1 MHDRRQRRLPPKR
14 QLVKLSVKP
23 RGRSLKPR
31 GGYDDTTVIISA
43 PSRTRRRCNDQGGFT
58 LIELLVVIL
67 IIGILAA
74 IAIPSFVGQRTKG
87 QDAQAKVQART
98 AETAM
103 EAAGTDNNGTYEE
116 SGKPIT
122 ITRLETIEPT
132 LADHT
137 EATPAV
143 VSASGNSY
151 AISSTEKATGDVFT
165 IKRESTGVIVRSCTT
180 AGKGA
185 CPSSGSW

>member
-1 MHDRRQRRLPPKR
+1 MASTR
-14 QLVKLSVKP
+14 
-23 RGRSLKPR
+23 
-31 GGYDDTTVIISA
+31 
-43 PSRTRRRCNDQGGFT
+43 SRTRRRCNDQGGFT

-74 IAIPSFVGQRTKG
+74 LAIPSFISQRTKA

-103 EAAGTDNNGTYEE
+103 ESAATDNNGEYEE
-116 SGKPIT
+116 GGKAIT
-122 ITRLETIEPT
+122 IKRLEEVEPT

-143 VSASGNSY
+143 VSASSHAY
-151 AISSTEKATGDVFT
+151 EVSSTEKTTGDVFT
-165 IKRESTGVIVRSCTT
+165 VKRESSGTVVRSCTT
-180 AGKGA
+180 AGKGS
-185 CPSSGSW
+185 CPASGSW